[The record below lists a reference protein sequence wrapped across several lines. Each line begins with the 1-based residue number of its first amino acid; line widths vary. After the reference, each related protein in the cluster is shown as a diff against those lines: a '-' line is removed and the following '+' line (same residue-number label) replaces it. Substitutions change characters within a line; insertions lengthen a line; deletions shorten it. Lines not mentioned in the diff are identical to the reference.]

1 MAAIPNTSPC
11 HAGPPRAVAPVA
23 FSTANTNRDGTG
35 TIADIV
41 ANSGANGPNGCLVR
55 WISVCTTAASTVS
68 TAGCLRFYIHDGSNY
83 RLFREILVT
92 AITPSSTVKGW
103 SLQAAAATEGDIS
116 NGRWNINLELPP
128 GYKLGVSTAIGDAFV
143 ACASVADF

>member
-1 MAAIPNTSPC
+1 MPVPSTSPV
-11 HAGPPRAVAPVA
+11 HAGSPRAVAPVA
-23 FSTANTNRDGTG
+23 FTTANTNRDGTG

-41 ANSGANGPNGCLVR
+41 SNVSPLGLNGCLVR
-55 WISVCTTAASTVS
+55 WVSVETSAASTITS
-68 TAGCLRFYIHDGSNY
+68 AGCLRFYIQDGTTY

-103 SLQAAAATEGDIS
+103 SLQAAAATEGDIV